1 MHISSQRTF
10 TSDICVAK
18 MSIFQGSETSQP
30 HIALFPSAGMGHL
43 TPFLRLASMLLSHNC
58 MVTLLTT
65 KSTVSAAE
73 STYIS
78 FFLSTN
84 PEIKHIEFQVPPMQ
98 PSNTTADD
106 PFFIQ
111 FKATSRSAHLIY
123 PLISSLSPPLSAIFS
138 DLVVAS
144 GVSKVAVY
152 LGIPNYAVSTT
163 SAKFLSLLAYL
174 PILTSDAAKLSNRS
188 TDIEIPGLTPL
199 PISSIPP
206 PFFNPDHLFTATLV
220 SNAIALPDCKGIL
233 MNTFDCFEPE
243 TLSAINNKRALRNLP
258 PILPIGPL
266 ETYELKKD
274 LGQYLPWLNSQPAES
289 VVFVSFG
296 SRTAMTKDQI
306 KELRHGLEKSEYRF
320 LWILKT
326 KTVDKDDTEDLED
339 LLSCSFLERTKNKGM
354 VLKEWVNQQDI
365 LAHPAV
371 GGFVNHCGWN
381 SVMEAAQRGIPMLA
395 WPQHG
400 DQRANAEVLEKAGL
414 GIWDRTWGWGGQ
426 RLVKTDEIQK
436 RISELMTD
444 VKLKSRAKKVGEE
457 ARKATGNGGSSIK
470 TIMEVIESLK
480 QNNRS

>member
-1 MHISSQRTF
+1 
-10 TSDICVAK
+10 

-58 MVTLLTT
+58 MVTLITT
-65 KSTVSAAE
+65 KSTVSVAE

-78 FFLSTN
+78 FFLSTH

-98 PSNTTADD
+98 PSNTTTDD

-111 FKATSRSAHLIY
+111 FKATNRSAHLIH

-144 GVSKVAVY
+144 GVSKVAVD
-152 LGIPNYAVSTT
+152 L
-163 SAKFLSLLAYL
+163 
-174 PILTSDAAKLSNRS
+174 
-188 TDIEIPGLTPL
+188 
-199 PISSIPP
+199 
-206 PFFNPDHLFTATLV
+206 
-220 SNAIALPDCKGIL
+220 
-233 MNTFDCFEPE
+233 
-243 TLSAINNKRALRNLP
+243 
-258 PILPIGPL
+258 GPL
-266 ETYELKKD
+266 GTYELEKD
-274 LGQYLPWLNSQPAES
+274 QGQYLPWLNNQPAES

-296 SRTAMTKDQI
+296 SRTAMSKDQI

-381 SVMEAAQRGIPMLA
+381 LVMEAAQRGIPMLA

-400 DQRANAEVLEKAGL
+400 DQRANAEVLVKAGL
-414 GIWDRTWGWGGQ
+414 GIWNRTWGWGGQ
-426 RLVKTDEIQK
+426 RLVKTDGNQK

-457 ARKATGNGGSSIK
+457 ARQATGNGGSSIK
-470 TIMEVIESLK
+470 TTMEVIESLK
-480 QNNRS
+480 QNNRSR

>member
-1 MHISSQRTF
+1 
-10 TSDICVAK
+10 

-58 MVTLLTT
+58 MVTLITT
-65 KSTVSAAE
+65 KSTVSVAE

-78 FFLSTN
+78 FFLSTH

-98 PSNTTADD
+98 PSNTTTDD

-111 FKATSRSAHLIY
+111 FKATNRSAHLIH

-144 GVSKVAVY
+144 GVSKVAVD
-152 LGIPNYAVSTT
+152 L
-163 SAKFLSLLAYL
+163 
-174 PILTSDAAKLSNRS
+174 
-188 TDIEIPGLTPL
+188 
-199 PISSIPP
+199 
-206 PFFNPDHLFTATLV
+206 ATLV
-220 SNAIALPDCKGIL
+220 SNTITLPDCKGIL

-243 TLSAINNKRALRNLP
+243 TVEKTLSAINNKRALRNLP
-258 PILPIGPL
+258 LILPIGPL
-266 ETYELKKD
+266 GTYELEKD
-274 LGQYLPWLNSQPAES
+274 QGQYLPWLNSQPAES

-296 SRTAMTKDQI
+296 SRTAMSKDQI
-306 KELRHGLEKSEYRF
+306 KELRHGLQKSEYRF

-400 DQRANAEVLEKAGL
+400 DQKANAEVLEKAGL
-414 GIWDRTWGWGGQ
+414 GIWNRTWGWGGQ
-426 RLVKTDEIQK
+426 RLVKTDGNQK

-457 ARKATGNGGSSIK
+457 ARQATGNGGSSIK
-470 TIMEVIESLK
+470 TTMEVLLKEKQKIEWDIVEAGIFLTSPNVLSLIGI
-480 QNNRS
+480 SGTV